1 MIELILQNGNNIKK
15 NPVLLL
21 GNEAIARG
29 AVEAGIGFA
38 SSYPGTPSSE
48 VGDTLSRVAD
58 GLGIKFLYSVN
69 EKVAL
74 ESAFAASL
82 TGIRSLVFMKH
93 VGLNVASDPLMS
105 IAYTGVRSG
114 LVVMSADDPSMFSS
128 QNEQDNRHYA
138 DLAHLP
144 MLEPSNP
151 QEAKDFI
158 IAAFELSEKYHI
170 PVLFRTT
177 TRVSHM
183 RGPVNLRN
191 IRERNTARRKFVRD
205 PKRFV
210 ILPSNAIGLKN
221 ALMKKI
227 GDLISESDLS
237 SLNSVSTS
245 FKSSTG
251 TITSGSAFNSIMD
264 AITDYSVEL
273 DVLKIGFTNPIPE
286 RRIADFLRKHEKIA
300 VIEELDPYL
309 EAKIRTIAQMNGIN
323 TTIYGKMDGFF
334 PQSYELNPDIVIDA
348 LSRIIPVNGYIPGIK
363 SSNSGDIASR
373 PPVLCSGC
381 PHRGTYYAVRR
392 SVKLA
397 NIKDPIYA
405 SDIGC
410 YSLGTYDPF
419 DQADT
424 IISMGSSI
432 GVANGFSMVTEQ
444 KVIAFIGDSTFYH
457 SGIPPLV
464 NAVHNNLNMLVV
476 IMDNGTTA
484 MTGQQPNPGEDID
497 SMGKRAT
504 PIPVEDVV
512 RGLGIRNVS
521 IIDPYNLKDSLITLN
536 RNLHQNGVSVIISR
550 QECAI
555 NRDRKLRKKGMLEL
569 YEVNQD
575 KCGKCMNC
583 VENFSCPAL
592 FLENS
597 EIRINPSIC
606 DGCGVCAELLVC
618 PFNAIEVKK

>member
-1 MIELILQNGNNIKK
+1 MTDLVHFSADNIQK
-15 NPVLLL
+15 NSVLLL

-38 SSYPGTPSSE
+38 TSYPGTPSSE
-48 VGDTLSRVAD
+48 VGDTLERVAED
-58 GLGIKFLYSVN
+58 LGIKFLYSVN

-74 ESAFAASL
+74 ESAYAVSL
-82 TGIRSLVFMKH
+82 TGMRSLVFMKH
-93 VGLNVASDPLMS
+93 VGLNVASDPFMS
-105 IAYTGVRSG
+105 IVYTGVRGG

-138 DLAHLP
+138 DLANVP

-158 IAAFELSEKYHI
+158 MEAFEISEKYHI

-183 RGPVNLRN
+183 RGLVTMGRIPEINN
-191 IRERNTARRKFVRD
+191 AKRKFERD

-210 ILPSNAIGLKN
+210 SLPSNAIGLKK
-221 ALMKKI
+221 ALITKL
-227 GDLISESDLS
+227 GDLKTESDLS
-237 SLNSVSTS
+237 GLNRVSSDLVTS
-245 FKSSTG
+245 IG
-251 TITSGSAFNSIMD
+251 AITSGAAYNSLMD
-264 AITDYSVEL
+264 AITEHSIYM
-273 DVLKIGFTNPIPE
+273 DVMKIGFTNPLPE
-286 RRIADFLRKHEKIA
+286 RTIADFLRKHEKV
-300 VIEELDPYL
+300 VIVEELDPYL
-309 EAKIRTIAQMNGIN
+309 EQKIRSIAQMNGIS
-323 TTIYGKMDGFF
+323 TKIYGKMDGYF
-334 PQSYELNPDIVIDA
+334 PQSYELNPDVVIDS
-348 LSRIIPVNGYIPGIK
+348 LTGIIPVNDYSPRNK
-363 SSNSGDIASR
+363 TSMNNDIAPR
-373 PPVLCSGC
+373 PPVLCPGC
-381 PHRGTYYAVRR
+381 PHRGTYYVVKR
-392 SVKLA
+392 SVKMA

-419 DQADT
+419 DEADT

-432 GVANGFSMVTEQ
+432 GVANGFSMVTDQ

-457 SGIPPLV
+457 SGIPPLI

-484 MTGQQPNPGEDID
+484 MTGQQRNPGEDVD
-497 SMGKRAT
+497 YRGKPVTAI
-504 PIPVEDVV
+504 PIENIVK
-512 RGLGIRNVS
+512 GLGISNVS
-521 IIDPYNLKDSLITLN
+521 IIDPYNLKESLVTIN
-536 RNLHQNGVSVIISR
+536 RTLHQSGVSVIISR

-555 NRDRKLRKKGMLEL
+555 NRDRKLRKKGTMEV
-569 YEVNQD
+569 YVVNQD

-592 FLENS
+592 FLENG
-597 EIRINPSIC
+597 EININPSIC
-606 DGCGVCAELLVC
+606 DGCGVCAEPLVC